1 MDYGQEQRITI
12 SPNPRK
18 PISSSVSPKSKKPKK
33 TDGIA
38 VDYIS
43 SPLSISE
50 MRARRERSV
59 SGHRQRRQFSLDEID
74 ALEQGLHMYGVGAWS
89 LIANCFA
96 GRFQERTA
104 VDLKD
109 KFRNLKRHL
118 WADHDF
124 PTASELNKKRNE
136 QIAEEIIARAADI
149 DSETSNNEGSPS
161 QATGS
166 INSKS
171 TYHCN
176 SPRHPPDE
184 ERSKIES
191 NTSKEKESKDNS
203 STERKLSTQ
212 KDTASVQNTP
222 TKTLSKHEQEKT
234 GTRSQVRTRART
246 RAKIMLSSK

>member
-1 MDYGQEQRITI
+1 MFVEN
-12 SPNPRK
+12 SPFGGLLE
-18 PISSSVSPKSKKPKK
+18 KKK
-33 TDGIA
+33 
-38 VDYIS
+38 
-43 SPLSISE
+43 
-50 MRARRERSV
+50 
-59 SGHRQRRQFSLDEID
+59 HRVFSL
-74 ALEQGLHMYGVGAWS
+74 
-89 LIANCFA
+89 F
-96 GRFQERTA
+96 F
-104 VDLKD
+104 
-109 KFRNLKRHL
+109 
-118 WADHDF
+118 
-124 PTASELNKKRNE
+124 LNSF
-136 QIAEEIIARAADI
+136 IYFLVAEEIIARAADI